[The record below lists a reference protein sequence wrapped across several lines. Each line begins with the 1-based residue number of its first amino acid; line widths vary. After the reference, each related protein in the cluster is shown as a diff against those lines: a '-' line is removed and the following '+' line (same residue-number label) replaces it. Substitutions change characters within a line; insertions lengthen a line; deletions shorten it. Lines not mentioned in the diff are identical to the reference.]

1 MGNFKYNKNKKQKL
15 KNDSMN
21 FGIHCNTFF
30 QQKSSFPKFS
40 VKISYKKT

>member
-40 VKISYKKT
+40 VNASCEKT